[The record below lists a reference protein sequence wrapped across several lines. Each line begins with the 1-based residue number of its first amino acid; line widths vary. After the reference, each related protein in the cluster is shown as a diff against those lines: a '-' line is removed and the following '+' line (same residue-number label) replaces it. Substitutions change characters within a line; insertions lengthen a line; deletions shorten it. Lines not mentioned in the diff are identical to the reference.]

1 MKINKE
7 QYAALVAKLDAI
19 QGIESKI
26 GRLPLERIEHGQDV
40 LCERLDAL
48 RVPNQPPSSSDPCGE
63 GMPLGEAIAKLL
75 RSHAALEKVVLDHDK
90 WAKDYNVTVEARNAK
105 ALKQMT
111 EWRAEQEK
119 AVTGLC
125 NLLERYLLDLHALVA
140 AKKPASKRN
149 NVPGSREA

>member
-26 GRLPLERIEHGQDV
+26 GRLPLERIEQG
-40 LCERLDAL
+40 LD
-48 RVPNQPPSSSDPCGE
+48 
-63 GMPLGEAIAKLL
+63 KLL
-75 RSHAALEKVVLDHDK
+75 QSHAALEKEVLHQFEVLPSQVFAEFQKRVVPSD
-90 WAKDYNVTVEARNAK
+90 ARP
-105 ALKQMT
+105 
-111 EWRAEQEK
+111 
-119 AVTGLC
+119 
-125 NLLERYLLDLHALVA
+125 